1 MSMSICFGQQ
11 TTQQTAHS
19 SVSSLIL
26 SIYWKTKKH
35 TPLKIN
41 MVHLKISPNKK
52 DIPNLETII
61 FSFHSFNFGA
71 INLSESCPSA
81 GGSGPFHG
89 AKPAEFQWNSIG
101 IPWTKLNG
109 QKWNNI
115 STNMIFFYIEG
126 CSLEIWW
133 YMTIYDDN
141 NVKMNGILV

>member
-1 MSMSICFGQQ
+1 MSMSICFEKSKPHNKPPIHLSQVW
-11 TTQQTAHS
+11 S
-19 SVSSLIL
+19 SQFIGKQKNIHPWSLT
-26 SIYWKTKKH
+26 WF
-35 TPLKIN
+35 
-41 MVHLKISPNKK
+41 PNKK
-52 DIPNLETII
+52 EIPNLETII

-89 AKPAEFQWNSIG
+89 AKPAEFQWNSVG